1 MNCATKTTS
10 TTTKLKTTRTTKR
23 AGVGEAVVF
32 ISALYY
38 SYTLRSVGWCPRILL
53 ACFAL
58 STMYDL
64 ILASLQLVFEVRQR
78 KLECLLTEITARL
91 TPPSERN

>member
-1 MNCATKTTS
+1 MEERMTYLIAS
-10 TTTKLKTTRTTKR
+10 I
-23 AGVGEAVVF
+23 VGEAVVF

-38 SYTLRSVGWCPRILL
+38 AYTLHSIGWCPRFLL

-64 ILASLQLVFEVRQR
+64 ILSCLQLVFEVRQR
-78 KLECLLTEITARL
+78 KLERLLVEITARL

>member
-1 MNCATKTTS
+1 ME
-10 TTTKLKTTRTTKR
+10 KR
-23 AGVGEAVVF
+23 MTYLIASIVGEAVVF

-38 SYTLRSVGWCPRILL
+38 AYTLHSVDWCPRILL

-64 ILASLQLVFEVRQR
+64 ILSSLQLVFEVRQR
-78 KLECLLTEITARL
+78 KLERLFAEINARL